1 MKYVLERYI
10 SSRTD
15 NWAISNGH
23 LSGKLWLLSSLALT
37 TAMALLIG
45 MLVNSEE
52 TSFCSGVLQF
62 CNLVDKVF
70 TVDDVMTVEANKRF
84 HNLSKELGS
93 IVHHAT
99 NARDYWP

>member
-1 MKYVLERYI
+1 MNEFL
-10 SSRTD
+10 SR
-15 NWAISNGH
+15 GYF
-23 LSGKLWLLSSLALT
+23 K
-37 TAMALLIG
+37 
-45 MLVNSEE
+45 
-52 TSFCSGVLQF
+52 F

-99 NARDYWP
+99 NAPNYWP